1 MYYFLD
7 VDGVLNKEQDWRKPF
22 TVNESCLNCFKE
34 LISRDKDANI
44 ILSSTWRTG
53 LAVTGAMMDKDTP
66 LNEYMK
72 KWGLTIEGITPIT
85 NKTRQDEIEYYI
97 RRNGVTKYIILDDD
111 RSLFPR
117 ETELNIYFT
126 NYKTG
131 LTSYDVKQILKMI
144 KKMK

>member
-7 VDGVLNKEQDWRKPF
+7 VDGVLNNEQDWRKPF
-22 TVNESCLNCFKE
+22 TVNTSCLSCFKE
-34 LISRDKDANI
+34 VISRDKDAHV

-53 LAVTGAMMDKDTP
+53 LTVTGATMDKEAS
-66 LNEYMK
+66 LNEYMARL
-72 KWGLTIEGITPIT
+72 GLTIEGVTPIT
-85 NKTRQDEIEYYI
+85 NKSRQEEIEYYI
-97 RRNGVTKYIILDDD
+97 RRNGVTKYIVLDDD

-117 ETELNIYFT
+117 AAEINIYFT

-131 LTSYDVKQILKMI
+131 LTAHDVKQILKMI

>member
-7 VDGVLNKEQDWRKPF
+7 VDGVLNNEQDWRKPF
-22 TVNESCLNCFKE
+22 TVNASCLNCFKE
-34 LISRDKDANI
+34 VISRDKDAHI

-53 LAVTGAMMDKDTP
+53 MAVTGATMDKETP

-72 KWGLTIEGITPIT
+72 RLGLTIEGITPIT
-85 NKTRQDEIEYYI
+85 NKTRQEEIEYYI
-97 RRNGVTKYIILDDD
+97 RRNGVTKYLILDDD

-117 ETELNIYFT
+117 EAEINIYFT
-126 NYKTG
+126 NYKKG